1 MRARHSQLTLLPD
14 LGADILQPAR
24 ARLRRRDAT
33 RCMCFRIYLYN
44 AGAAPGQGRAATR
57 PGTSGRGCTQL
68 TDLEGMVT

>member
-14 LGADILQPAR
+14 LGADSLQPAR
-24 ARLRRRDAT
+24 ARLRGDAT

-57 PGTSGRGCTQL
+57 PGTSGRQL
-68 TDLEGMVT
+68 TDLEGMVTW